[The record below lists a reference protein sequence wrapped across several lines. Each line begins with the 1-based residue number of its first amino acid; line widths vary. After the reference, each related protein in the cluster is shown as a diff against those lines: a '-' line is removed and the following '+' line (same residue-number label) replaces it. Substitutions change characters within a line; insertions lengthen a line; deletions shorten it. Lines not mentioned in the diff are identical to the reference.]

1 MLYTVLVSAT
11 SKLFVH
17 FLPAANYRLLLTEV
31 FMGGSFQ
38 KQVHKCLWETDVKY
52 TRSRDPA
59 EILACLHHKG
69 AERGPSTLLIILE
82 YLRVLPNDLRRM
94 NYLLPVPT
102 IPGACWALVAQ
113 GADGGWGLSCLQVW

>member
-11 SKLFVH
+11 SKLFVR
-17 FLPAANYRLLLTEV
+17 FLPTANYRLLLTEV

-38 KQVHKCLWETDVKY
+38 RQVHKRLWETDVKY

-82 YLRVLPNDLRRM
+82 YLRVLPYDLRRL
-94 NYLLPVPT
+94 NYLLTIRT
-102 IPGACWALVAQ
+102 IPGACRALVAQ
-113 GADGGWGLSCLQVW
+113 GPDGGWGLPCLQVW